1 MPSTL
6 QQPEPTPAGGDH
18 IHDLV
23 VANLL
28 SSPRPWGQQIARD
41 VAARKQ
47 LGIERYGVPLQANNG
62 RDALVDAYQE
72 ALDLAVYFEQA
83 LVEGRVTA
91 ASVATVRYLRNV
103 MVEPARVLRDLLNRQ
118 EARNA
123 AV

>member
-1 MPSTL
+1 MPATL

-72 ALDLAVYFEQA
+72 ALDLLVYFEQV
-83 LVEGRVTA
+83 LVEGKIRPTSTFA
-91 ASVATVRYLRNV
+91 IRNLRNI
-103 MVEPARVLRDLLNRQ
+103 MTEPARVLRGFLDRMGTQ
-118 EARNA
+118 DA